1 MTRHD
6 RAALKLAVEQAR
18 AEDAGRDE
26 QIRRMLRDDG
36 WEEAATFA
44 AYHCQIHALHL
55 KPWEEPPCAAD
66 EGGPDERDKEAQ
78 RLLRQMLA
86 LGVSRWH
93 PDPLAAIEAAKQRKA
108 AV

>member
-44 AYHCQIHALHL
+44 A
-55 KPWEEPPCAAD
+55 
-66 EGGPDERDKEAQ
+66 
-78 RLLRQMLA
+78 
-86 LGVSRWH
+86 
-93 PDPLAAIEAAKQRKA
+93 
-108 AV
+108 